1 MSGIF
6 LDSNVLIYAVLPT
19 DARSATAQGL
29 LAAGGTISVQVL
41 NEFASVAKRKLQR
54 SWPEIVQALA
64 DIRLLCPTPLPLTA
78 ATHGAALG
86 LADRH
91 GFSFYDALI
100 VASALEGGCTTL
112 LTEDMQDG
120 LVVAGRLTLRNPFK
134 PG

>member
-1 MSGIF
+1 MSGAF
-6 LDSNVLIYAVLPT
+6 LDSNVLVYAVLPA
-19 DARSATAQGL
+19 DARSVTAQGL

-41 NEFASVAKRKLQR
+41 NEFAHVARRKLQR
-54 SWPEIVQALA
+54 SWPEITQALT
-64 DIRLLCPTPLPLTA
+64 DIRLLCPPPLALTA
-78 ATHGAALG
+78 ATHGTALT

-100 VASALEGGCTTL
+100 VASALEGRCTTL

-120 LVVAGRLTLRNPFK
+120 LVVAGRLTLHNPFK